1 MLFEH
6 GGFTFWLFIIIMK
19 VDSGKFEMILD
30 S

>member
-6 GGFTFWLFIIIMK
+6 GGCTFWLLIIMK